1 MSKFDIGSSVWKQR
15 AHLDNMRA
23 FQWRKIAT
31 KRKELLMEVMKAYHE
46 GIESPLEFNEWLRA
60 MDKVYG
66 WELSE
71 ELANE

>member
-1 MSKFDIGSSVWKQR
+1 MGRNDEPLRDIHGKLWYPR
-15 AHLDNMRA
+15 TIN
-23 FQWRKIAT
+23 WENIAT

-71 ELANE
+71 ELADD